1 MYKYLISHEEYIHGL
16 LQDSSKDCD
25 WGYIKQY
32 HEKQIKFMQ
41 HERLVHLLVTL
52 FFGLFLMI
60 SIGITWLNPHIA
72 FLLLDLLLMILLVP
86 YIIHYFRLENG
97 VQRWYELS
105 NQIDEKLNK

>member
-1 MYKYLISHEEYIHGL
+1 MYKYLVSHEKYICGL
-16 LQDSSKDCD
+16 LQDHSEDCD
-25 WGYIKQY
+25 WSYVKQY

-52 FFGLFLMI
+52 FFALFLMI

-86 YIIHYFRLENG
+86 YIIHYFRLENC
-97 VQRWYELS
+97 VQRWYKLS
-105 NQIDEKLNK
+105 NQIDEKSKK